1 MSRRRTVAMV
11 ANDHMGCL
19 TPHGA
24 WAFIA
29 SMLAPTVEVL
39 AIKKSRIRLFFMATT
54 FNPRPYRYP
63 HRSPRWALA
72 DRDQV

>member
-11 ANDHMGCL
+11 VNDHMGCL
-19 TPHGA
+19 TPNGA

-39 AIKKSRIRLFFMATT
+39 AIKKSRIRLFFYGNN
-54 FNPRPYRYP
+54 F
-63 HRSPRWALA
+63 
-72 DRDQV
+72 